1 MLYDLA
7 SNAPDWILGKLYDV
21 ASDLPI
27 AKELTPRAR
36 ELYTHAYE
44 GEGKPLSYEANSE
57 MSSLI
62 TNGQSLQNQIKV
74 IGNTF
79 VDIKA
84 HIDFDISDL
93 KFNDKVKYSVLREI
107 LDSCETEEEIR
118 KQLKLRRN
126 ELYPKHITLEDIIA
140 SISYQF
146 NLLHGVGNVDDIDH
160 LGNRRIR
167 SVGELLQNQFR
178 IGLTRLERVVRERM
192 TIKDLDTVT
201 PQTLINTKPITSV
214 VREFFGSS
222 QLSQFME
229 QTNPLSELTHKRRVS
244 SLGPGG
250 LSRDRAGFEVRDI
263 HYTHY
268 GRLCPVESPEG
279 PNVGL
284 ILSLSGFARINEYGF
299 VETPYRKIDPVT
311 KKITDEVVYM
321 SSDMEDNFVICQ
333 ATEPVTKD
341 GKLKNDRVRARY
353 LDEIKEMDKDEIDYM
368 DVSPKQIASIATAM
382 IPFFETDDARRTLMG
397 ANMQRQA
404 VPLLRTDSPMVGTG
418 MEYRAAKDSGEVI
431 NCLADGYVHKLTG
444 TEIIVKGDDGKIY
457 THHLRK
463 FKRTNA
469 STCINQKPIVKEGEK
484 VYKNQTIADGMA
496 TDKGEMALGKNAVVA
511 FANWEGYTFED
522 AILISDKLVKEDTYT
537 SIHIEQYDFES
548 RDTKLRTRRNNKRN
562 T

>member
-1 MLYDLA
+1 
-7 SNAPDWILGKLYDV
+7 
-21 ASDLPI
+21 
-27 AKELTPRAR
+27 
-36 ELYTHAYE
+36 
-44 GEGKPLSYEANSE
+44 
-57 MSSLI
+57 
-62 TNGQSLQNQIKV
+62 
-74 IGNTF
+74 
-79 VDIKA
+79 
-84 HIDFDISDL
+84 
-93 KFNDKVKYSVLREI
+93 
-107 LDSCETEEEIR
+107 
-118 KQLKLRRN
+118 
-126 ELYPKHITLEDIIA
+126 
-140 SISYQF
+140 
-146 NLLHGVGNVDDIDH
+146 
-160 LGNRRIR
+160 
-167 SVGELLQNQFR
+167 
-178 IGLTRLERVVRERM
+178 
-192 TIKDLDTVT
+192 
-201 PQTLINTKPITSV
+201 
-214 VREFFGSS
+214 
-222 QLSQFME
+222 
-229 QTNPLSELTHKRRVS
+229 
-244 SLGPGG
+244 
-250 LSRDRAGFEVRDI
+250 
-263 HYTHY
+263 
-268 GRLCPVESPEG
+268 
-279 PNVGL
+279 
-284 ILSLSGFARINEYGF
+284 
-299 VETPYRKIDPVT
+299 
-311 KKITDEVVYM
+311 M

-404 VPLLRTDSPMVGTG
+404 VPLLTTDSPMVGTG